1 MRRAPPSD
9 AEPNSVPSTALSRRL
24 DGRCRAVP
32 NERYRARASS
42 RCSRRQLHEQQQPSP
57 QQQRSQHQEQLGA
70 ADFTRRTLPSGA
82 ELAVPSASE
91 QQEQQVC
98 VVRGSCR
105 SSSSQRR
112 SSGVPNSRRSAAK
125 KPACGSCC
133 AAGRRTTHPRATDSD
148 ARVPLVG
155 GGGTVV
161 ELGARWVALLAGG
174 GAAGVGCAARLPA
187 AAAAVRPL
195 RLPPLL
201 PSGCAPGG
209 AASVTAVQLHRL
221 GRKDSS
227 ARAARRIRARCA
239 VDIALAALASQS
251 GPARC
256 RVKAPRAVE
265 CSGAACAVQWS

>member
-1 MRRAPPSD
+1 
-9 AEPNSVPSTALSRRL
+9 VCST
-24 DGRCRAVP
+24 
-32 NERYRARASS
+32 
-42 RCSRRQLHEQQQPSP
+42 RQLQEQQQPTP
-57 QQQRSQHQEQLGA
+57 Q
-70 ADFTRRTLPSGA
+70 
-82 ELAVPSASE
+82 
-91 QQEQQVC
+91 
-98 VVRGSCR
+98 
-105 SSSSQRR
+105 QRR
-112 SSGVPNSRRSAAK
+112 SQQQEERCKETSVRQLLRRRPPDHTPASDGLGRHWWGGV
-125 KPACGSCC
+125 
-133 AAGRRTTHPRATDSD
+133 T
-148 ARVPLVG
+148 
-155 GGGTVV
+155 GGTVV

-201 PSGCAPGG
+201 PSGCAPAG